1 VRILSE
7 SDEKEKLEKVNKIRL
22 KTEALSAECQRR
34 VMVAYEK
41 SAGWMIEKIQYERE
55 KLKDKNKAFYLIG
68 IMQRLTELRVH
79 VLMEYFPNLQ
89 KTESGVSVLQLSDS
103 QKESLKP
110 ILRLMIDY
118 YEKIRSELIELFKTE
133 DQKVPNLPK
142 IETTITDSETILKEL
157 NICLGQLSGYT
168 LSKMATMFS

>member
-1 VRILSE
+1 
-7 SDEKEKLEKVNKIRL
+7 
-22 KTEALSAECQRR
+22 
-34 VMVAYEK
+34 
-41 SAGWMIEKIQYERE
+41 
-55 KLKDKNKAFYLIG
+55 
-68 IMQRLTELRVH
+68 
-79 VLMEYFPNLQ
+79 
-89 KTESGVSVLQLSDS
+89 
-103 QKESLKP
+103 
-110 ILRLMIDY
+110 MIDY